1 VLTVTGENLAAASDR
16 LRQLRRK
23 EMLSEEDFAAR
34 KQEILFSLAGGVLA
48 EGPHDF
54 LAPLTPFL
62 DDGTLSEDEI
72 LVLKEFALTAAR
84 PSNPATGAPPAATGG
99 TPSRNEPKLE
109 RSTMPCPS
117 CGKDVNTAAS
127 FCPHCLNPPHALSPQ
142 QGSACPPPTSS
153 QTPVNDTKD
162 CSFCGGTINAEALK
176 CRLCGALLQQFPV
189 FDMRGFLLLLEP
201 TVAFGLL
208 AIWYVK
214 IPVLSLPT
222 FVAAVIA
229 SLTVVAATTIAW
241 DEAELSNSAP
251 PGKGQRPR
259 PFAWFFFVLGF
270 WAIAYPAHMFRRRR
284 RLPPGL
290 QAVANS
296 GVALLLT
303 VALLLMSTH
312 LLYVSHLR
320 QQEIAADEEKAARL
334 AEATQRE
341 MAAHLEK
348 VEKLPLTLEVTSA
361 ASNQRI
367 NTRFGGY
374 YPAPAGH
381 HYLRLVVKVQLGDDA
396 AAPVFIAA
404 DSFRLVTPSGKTLS
418 EETESDMSLWR
429 PFGQRTIAP
438 GKWDSGNLVFIDDSS
453 LSGRYEL
460 QWNGEKAS
468 VAFNPVEIDVSLL
481 KGRTREWTKWAREQL
496 LQIGPEA
503 LPALLH
509 AQRSTFSD
517 DQQDFQA
524 DLADLVRRLAARS
537 VPQLVASLGDRETA
551 GQAAFAISQVGKGA
565 AAAVP
570 SLTELAKD
578 SDPRLRGLAILALS
592 RMGGAA
598 KPAFEPLKAALTDP
612 DEMTRMYAADALNGI
627 GAEGRAAVV
636 AAGRNAAK
644 P

>member
-1 VLTVTGENLAAASDR
+1 
-16 LRQLRRK
+16 
-23 EMLSEEDFAAR
+23 
-34 KQEILFSLAGGVLA
+34 
-48 EGPHDF
+48 
-54 LAPLTPFL
+54 
-62 DDGTLSEDEI
+62 
-72 LVLKEFALTAAR
+72 
-84 PSNPATGAPPAATGG
+84 
-99 TPSRNEPKLE
+99 
-109 RSTMPCPS
+109 
-117 CGKDVNTAAS
+117 
-127 FCPHCLNPPHALSPQ
+127 
-142 QGSACPPPTSS
+142 
-153 QTPVNDTKD
+153 
-162 CSFCGGTINAEALK
+162 
-176 CRLCGALLQQFPV
+176 
-189 FDMRGFLLLLEP
+189 
-201 TVAFGLL
+201 
-208 AIWYVK
+208 
-214 IPVLSLPT
+214 
-222 FVAAVIA
+222 
-229 SLTVVAATTIAW
+229 
-241 DEAELSNSAP
+241 
-251 PGKGQRPR
+251 
-259 PFAWFFFVLGF
+259 
-270 WAIAYPAHMFRRRR
+270 
-284 RLPPGL
+284 
-290 QAVANS
+290 
-296 GVALLLT
+296 
-303 VALLLMSTH
+303 
-312 LLYVSHLR
+312 
-320 QQEIAADEEKAARL
+320 
-334 AEATQRE
+334 
-341 MAAHLEK
+341 
-348 VEKLPLTLEVTSA
+348 
-361 ASNQRI
+361 
-367 NTRFGGY
+367 
-374 YPAPAGH
+374 
-381 HYLRLVVKVQLGDDA
+381 
-396 AAPVFIAA
+396 VFIAA